1 MVLNTNLRCLSQ
13 IPPIIGC
20 FTDPL
25 LWANKLPWTTPILL
39 IMEVQTVS
47 SRTYGFMVLYDMHT
61 TFFPNV
67 IVDIS
72 EKDAC
77 ERLGTKAN
85 HMAWLAGS
93 LVQERFELARSFG
106 INKQQQAHE
115 LFKDHK
121 GIQEG
126 VQYPALQA
134 FEQDWKIISPLLRK
148 ALLEADDEKLDE
160 PFEMPGMK
168 MTLFELISFQIYR
181 EANCIGQLAL
191 WRRLLGYPAMK
202 YM

>member
-1 MVLNTNLRCLSQ
+1 
-13 IPPIIGC
+13 
-20 FTDPL
+20 
-25 LWANKLPWTTPILL
+25 
-39 IMEVQTVS
+39 MEVQTVS
-47 SRTYGFMVLYDMHT
+47 SRTYGFMVLFDMHT
-61 TFFPNV
+61 TFFNNV

-72 EKDAC
+72 EKDAN
-77 ERLGTKAN
+77 ERLDTKAN
-85 HMAWLAGS
+85 HMAWLTGS
-93 LVQERFELARSFG
+93 LVQERFELAKSFG

-126 VQYPALQA
+126 VQYPALKT

-191 WRRLLGYPAMK
+191 WRRLLGYDAMK